1 MKRYALLLVSLPVIL
16 LCEGN
21 LMSADIHQIKA
32 KYEIQLMKLPGVV
45 SVGIGLDENK
55 NQTIIV
61 GLNRSSPDTETRILE
76 ILKGYRVRVQVIGEI
91 KAQ

>member
-1 MKRYALLLVSLPVIL
+1 LKRYALLLVSLPAIL

-21 LMSADIHQIKA
+21 NMSPDIHQIKA

-61 GLNRSSPDTETRILE
+61 GLNRSNPETETRILE
-76 ILKGYRVRVQVIGEI
+76 ILKGYPVLVQVIGEI